1 MLIVEQFING
11 LTVGGIYALI
21 ALGYTMV
28 YGIVKLINFA
38 HGDIFMIGAFVG
50 YFAVT
55 LVVDIFIGS
64 FLVSALGIEPSS
76 VSSLQSFL
84 TEYRL
89 YIAIIAS
96 IIFCGLLGLF
106 VERVAYRPL
115 RESSPK
121 TIIGSAVGLALI
133 IIIAVFGKGSIPF
146 GTALL
151 FLVIL
156 ISLSAATIAYLKYMF
171 NNFRGFKKENINQK
185 HIIYTITYLIAFI
198 VLAYLAWYYDINTMM
213 FLSFITVLLVYWL
226 VVSRMKSSNTGGNS
240 RINAL
245 ISAIG
250 MSMIL
255 TNMVTLLRGNSAV
268 SYNMGFSSGMLSI
281 GSFHISYLRIFIIV
295 FSFILMGILFY
306 IIHKTKFGL
315 AMRAVSHNLNASRL
329 MGINPDKVIATTF
342 MIGSALAGIAGV
354 LVGTNYGQLDP
365 NIGVMYGL
373 KAFVAAVLGGIG
385 SIPGAVVGGIV
396 LGILETFG
404 TATPVL
410 SSYKDA
416 IAFGIL
422 ILILII
428 KPTGLFGKSI
438 KEKV

>member
-1 MLIVEQFING
+1 MEIIQQLLNG

-28 YGIVKLINFA
+28 YGIIKLINFA
-38 HGDIFMIGAFVG
+38 HGDIFMIGAFAG
-50 YFAVT
+50 FFAITLITDLFIGT
-55 LVVDIFIGS
+55 LVASSIGAV
-64 FLVSALGIEPSS
+64 VS
-76 VSSLQSFL
+76 
-84 TEYRL
+84 EYKL
-89 YIAIIAS
+89 IIAIISS

-115 RESSPK
+115 REGSPK
-121 TIIGSAVGLALI
+121 TIIGSAIGLAFI
-133 IIIAVFGKGSIPF
+133 IFVAVFGKGEF
-146 GTALL
+146 QMDTALL

-156 ISLSAATIAYLKYMF
+156 GMLSILSFAYIRYAGNNIKSLS
-171 NNFRGFKKENINQK
+171 KENINQK
-185 HIIYTITYLIAFI
+185 IIVYSVLYIIAFI
-198 VLAYLAWYYDINTMM
+198 ILAYLAWYFDMTTMV
-213 FLSFITVLLVYWL
+213 FVSFAFVLLVYWL
-226 VVSRMKSSNTGGNS
+226 VVSRVKSTNAGGNS

-255 TNMVTLLRGNSAV
+255 SNMVMLLRGTSDQP
-268 SYNMGFSSGMLSI
+268 YRMGFFTGTINI
-281 GSFHISYLRIFIIV
+281 GSFSVSSLQIFIIV

-315 AMRAVSHNLNASRL
+315 SMRAVSHNLNAARL
-329 MGINPDKVIATTF
+329 MGINPDKVIAMTF
-342 MIGSALAGIAGV
+342 VIGSALAGVAGV
-354 LVGTNYGQLDP
+354 LVGTYYQSVSP
-365 NIGVMYGL
+365 NIGMMYGL

-396 LGILETFG
+396 LGIAEVVGIAFLS
-404 TATPVL
+404 

-428 KPTGLFGKSI
+428 KPTGIFGKTM

>member
-1 MLIVEQFING
+1 MDIIQQLLNG

-28 YGIVKLINFA
+28 YGIIKLINFA
-38 HGDIFMIGAFVG
+38 HGDIFMIGAFAG
-50 YFAVT
+50 FFAIT
-55 LVVDIFIGS
+55 LITDLFIGS
-64 FLVSALGIEPSS
+64 LVASS
-76 VSSLQSFL
+76 IGAVVS
-84 TEYRL
+84 EYKL
-89 YIAIIAS
+89 IIAIISS

-115 RESSPK
+115 REGSPK
-121 TIIGSAVGLALI
+121 TIIGSAIGLAFI
-133 IIIAVFGKGSIPF
+133 IFVAVFGKGEF
-146 GTALL
+146 QMDTALL

-156 ISLSAATIAYLKYMF
+156 GMLSILSFAYIRYAGNNIKSLS
-171 NNFRGFKKENINQK
+171 KENINQK
-185 HIIYTITYLIAFI
+185 IIVYSVLYIIAFI
-198 VLAYLAWYYDINTMM
+198 ILAYLAWYFDMTTMV
-213 FLSFITVLLVYWL
+213 FVSFAFVLLIYWL
-226 VVSRMKSSNTGGNS
+226 VVSRVKSTNAGGNS

-255 TNMVTLLRGNSAV
+255 SNMVMLLRGTSDQP
-268 SYNMGFSSGMLSI
+268 YRMGFFTGTINI
-281 GSFHISYLRIFIIV
+281 GSFSVSSLQIFIIV

-315 AMRAVSHNLNASRL
+315 SMRAVSHNLNAARL
-329 MGINPDKVIATTF
+329 MGINPDKVIAMTF
-342 MIGSALAGIAGV
+342 VIGSALAGVAGV
-354 LVGTNYGQLDP
+354 LVGTYYQSVSP
-365 NIGVMYGL
+365 NIGMMYGL

-396 LGILETFG
+396 LGIAEVVGIAFLS
-404 TATPVL
+404 

-428 KPTGLFGKSI
+428 KPTGIFGKTM

>member
-1 MLIVEQFING
+1 MEIIQQLLNG

-28 YGIVKLINFA
+28 YGIIKLINFA
-38 HGDIFMIGAFVG
+38 HGDIFMIGAFAG
-50 YFAVT
+50 FFAITLITELFIGT
-55 LVVDIFIGS
+55 LVASSIGAV
-64 FLVSALGIEPSS
+64 VS
-76 VSSLQSFL
+76 
-84 TEYRL
+84 EYKL
-89 YIAIIAS
+89 IIAIVSS

-115 RESSPK
+115 REGSPK
-121 TIIGSAVGLALI
+121 TIIGSALGLAFI
-133 IIIAVFGKGSIPF
+133 IFVAVFGKGEF
-146 GTALL
+146 QMDTALL

-156 ISLSAATIAYLKYMF
+156 GMLSILSFAYIRYAGNNIKSLS
-171 NNFRGFKKENINQK
+171 KENINQK
-185 HIIYTITYLIAFI
+185 IILYSVLYIIAFI
-198 VLAYLAWYYDINTMM
+198 ILAYLAWYFDMTTMV
-213 FLSFITVLLVYWL
+213 FVSFAFVLLVYWL
-226 VVSRMKSSNTGGNS
+226 VVSRVKSTNAGGNS

-255 TNMVTLLRGNSAV
+255 SNMVMLLRGTSDQP
-268 SYNMGFSSGMLSI
+268 YRMGFFTGTINI
-281 GSFHISYLRIFIIV
+281 GSFSVSSLQIFIIV

-315 AMRAVSHNLNASRL
+315 SMRAVSHNLNAARL
-329 MGINPDKVIATTF
+329 MGINPDKVIAMTF
-342 MIGSALAGIAGV
+342 VIGSALAGVAGV
-354 LVGTNYGQLDP
+354 LVGTYYQSVSP
-365 NIGVMYGL
+365 NIGMMYGL

-396 LGILETFG
+396 LGIAEVVGIAFLS
-404 TATPVL
+404 

-428 KPTGLFGKSI
+428 KPTGIFGKTM

>member
-1 MLIVEQFING
+1 MEIIQQLLNG

-28 YGIVKLINFA
+28 YGIIKLINFA
-38 HGDIFMIGAFVG
+38 HGDIFMIGAFAG
-50 YFAVT
+50 FFSFTLITDLFIGT
-55 LVVDIFIGS
+55 LVASSIGAV
-64 FLVSALGIEPSS
+64 VS
-76 VSSLQSFL
+76 
-84 TEYRL
+84 EYKL
-89 YIAIIAS
+89 IIAIVSS

-115 RESSPK
+115 REGSPK
-121 TIIGSAVGLALI
+121 TIIGSALGLAFI
-133 IIIAVFGKGSIPF
+133 ILVAVFGKGEF
-146 GTALL
+146 QMDTALL

-156 ISLSAATIAYLKYMF
+156 GMLSILSFAYIRYAGNNIKSLS
-171 NNFRGFKKENINQK
+171 KENINQK
-185 HIIYTITYLIAFI
+185 IILYSVLYIIAFI
-198 VLAYLAWYYDINTMM
+198 ILAYLAWYFDMTTMV
-213 FLSFITVLLVYWL
+213 FVSFAFVLLVYWL
-226 VVSRMKSSNTGGNS
+226 VVSRVKSTNAGGNS

-255 TNMVTLLRGNSAV
+255 SNMVMLLRGTSDQP
-268 SYNMGFSSGMLSI
+268 YRMGFFTGTINI
-281 GSFHISYLRIFIIV
+281 GSFSVSSLQIFIIV

-315 AMRAVSHNLNASRL
+315 SMRAVSHNLNAARL
-329 MGINPDKVIATTF
+329 MGINPDKVIAMTF
-342 MIGSALAGIAGV
+342 VIGSALAGVAGV
-354 LVGTNYGQLDP
+354 LVGTYYQSVSP
-365 NIGVMYGL
+365 NIGMMYGL

-396 LGILETFG
+396 LGIAEVVGIAFLS
-404 TATPVL
+404 

-428 KPTGLFGKSI
+428 KPTGIFGKTM

>member
-1 MLIVEQFING
+1 MEIIQQLLNG

-28 YGIVKLINFA
+28 YGIIKLINFA
-38 HGDIFMIGAFVG
+38 HGDIFMIGAFAG
-50 YFAVT
+50 FFAITLITDLFIGT
-55 LVVDIFIGS
+55 LVASSIGAV
-64 FLVSALGIEPSS
+64 VSEYKLIIAI
-76 VSSLQSFL
+76 VSS
-84 TEYRL
+84 
-89 YIAIIAS
+89 IV
-96 IIFCGLLGLF
+96 FCGLLGLF

-115 RESSPK
+115 REGSPK
-121 TIIGSAVGLALI
+121 TIIGSAIGLAFI
-133 IIIAVFGKGSIPF
+133 IFVAVFGKGEF
-146 GTALL
+146 QMDTALL

-156 ISLSAATIAYLKYMF
+156 GMLSILSFAYIRYAGNNIKSLS
-171 NNFRGFKKENINQK
+171 KENINQK
-185 HIIYTITYLIAFI
+185 IIVYTVLYIIAFI
-198 VLAYLAWYYDINTMM
+198 ILAYLAWYFDMTTMV
-213 FLSFITVLLVYWL
+213 FVSFAFVLLVYWL
-226 VVSRMKSSNTGGNS
+226 VVSRVKSTNAGGNS

-255 TNMVTLLRGNSAV
+255 SNMVMLLRGTSDQP
-268 SYNMGFSSGMLSI
+268 YRMGFFTGTINI
-281 GSFHISYLRIFIIV
+281 GSFSVSSLQIFIIV

-315 AMRAVSHNLNASRL
+315 SMRAVSHNLNAARL
-329 MGINPDKVIATTF
+329 MGINPDKVIAMTF
-342 MIGSALAGIAGV
+342 VIGSALAGVAGV
-354 LVGTNYGQLDP
+354 LVGTYYQSVSP
-365 NIGVMYGL
+365 NIGMMYGL

-396 LGILETFG
+396 LGIAEVVGIAFLS
-404 TATPVL
+404 

-428 KPTGLFGKSI
+428 KPTGIFGKTM

>member
-1 MLIVEQFING
+1 MEIIQQLLNG

-28 YGIVKLINFA
+28 YGIIKLINFA
-38 HGDIFMIGAFVG
+38 HGDIFMIGAFAG
-50 YFAVT
+50 FFAITVIT
-55 LVVDIFIGS
+55 DLFIGT
-64 FLVSALGIEPSS
+64 FVASS
-76 VSSLQSFL
+76 IGAVVA
-84 TEYRL
+84 EYKL
-89 YIAIIAS
+89 IIAIISS

-115 RESSPK
+115 REGSPK
-121 TIIGSAVGLALI
+121 TIIGSAVGLAVI
-133 IIIAVFGKGSIPF
+133 ILVAVFGKGEFQID
-146 GTALL
+146 TALL
-151 FLVIL
+151 FLVLLGMLSIL
-156 ISLSAATIAYLKYMF
+156 SIAYIKYAG
-171 NNFRGFKKENINQK
+171 NNIKSLKKENINQK
-185 HIIYTITYLIAFI
+185 IIVYTLLYIIAFVI
-198 VLAYLAWYYDINTMM
+198 LAYLSWYFDMTTMV
-213 FLSFITVLLVYWL
+213 FVSFAFILLVYWL
-226 VVSRMKSSNTGGNS
+226 VVSRVKSTNAGGNS

-255 TNMVTLLRGNSAV
+255 SNMVMLLRGTSDQP
-268 SYNMGFSSGMLSI
+268 YRMGFFTGTIKI
-281 GSFHISYLRIFIIV
+281 GSFSVSSLQIFIIV

-306 IIHKTKFGL
+306 IIHRTKFGL
-315 AMRAVSHNLNASRL
+315 SMRAVSHNLNAARL
-329 MGINPDKVIATTF
+329 MGINPDKVIAMTF
-342 MIGSALAGIAGV
+342 VIGSALAGVAGV
-354 LVGTNYGQLDP
+354 LVGTYYQSVSP
-365 NIGVMYGL
+365 TIGMMYGL

-396 LGILETFG
+396 LGIAEVIGIAFLS
-404 TATPVL
+404 

-428 KPTGLFGKSI
+428 KPTGIFGKTM

>member
-1 MLIVEQFING
+1 MEIIQQLLNG

-28 YGIVKLINFA
+28 YGIIKLINFA
-38 HGDIFMIGAFVG
+38 HGDIFMIGAFAG
-50 YFAVT
+50 FFAVT
-55 LVVDIFIGS
+55 LITDLFIGT
-64 FLVSALGIEPSS
+64 VVASS
-76 VSSLQSFL
+76 IGAVVA
-84 TEYRL
+84 EYKL
-89 YIAIIAS
+89 IIAIISS

-115 RESSPK
+115 REGSPK
-121 TIIGSAVGLALI
+121 TIIGSAAGLALI
-133 IIIAVFGKGSIPF
+133 ILAAVFGKGEFQID
-146 GTALL
+146 TALL

-156 ISLSAATIAYLKYMF
+156 GMLSILSIAYIRYAG
-171 NNFRGFKKENINQK
+171 NNVKSLKKENINQK
-185 HIIYTITYLIAFI
+185 IIIYSLLYLISFI
-198 VLAYLAWYYDINTMM
+198 ILAYLAWYFDMTTMV
-213 FLSFITVLLVYWL
+213 FVSFAFVLLVYWL
-226 VVSRMKSSNTGGNS
+226 VVSRVKTTNAGGNS

-255 TNMVTLLRGNSAV
+255 SNMVMLLRGTSDQP
-268 SYNMGFSSGMLSI
+268 YRMGFFTGTINI
-281 GSFHISYLRIFIIV
+281 GSFSVSSLQIFIIV

-306 IIHKTKFGL
+306 IIHRTKFGL
-315 AMRAVSHNLNASRL
+315 SMRAVSHNLNAARL
-329 MGINPDKVIATTF
+329 MGINPDKVIAMTF
-342 MIGSALAGIAGV
+342 VIGSALAGVAGV
-354 LVGTNYGQLDP
+354 LVGTYYQSVSP
-365 NIGVMYGL
+365 TIGMMYGL

-396 LGILETFG
+396 LGIAEVIGIAFLS
-404 TATPVL
+404 

-428 KPTGLFGKSI
+428 KPTGIFGKTM

>member
-1 MLIVEQFING
+1 MEIIQQLLNG

-28 YGIVKLINFA
+28 YGIIKLINFA
-38 HGDIFMIGAFVG
+38 HGDIFMIGAFAG
-50 YFAVT
+50 FFAITLITDLFIGT
-55 LVVDIFIGS
+55 LVASSIGAV
-64 FLVSALGIEPSS
+64 VS
-76 VSSLQSFL
+76 
-84 TEYRL
+84 EYKL
-89 YIAIIAS
+89 IIAIVSS

-115 RESSPK
+115 REGSPK
-121 TIIGSAVGLALI
+121 TIIGSAIGLAFI
-133 IIIAVFGKGSIPF
+133 IFVAVFGKGEF
-146 GTALL
+146 QMDTALL

-156 ISLSAATIAYLKYMF
+156 GMLSILSFAYIRYAGNNIKSLS
-171 NNFRGFKKENINQK
+171 KENINQK
-185 HIIYTITYLIAFI
+185 IILYSVLYIIAFI
-198 VLAYLAWYYDINTMM
+198 ILAYLAWYFDMTTMV
-213 FLSFITVLLVYWL
+213 FVSFAFVLLVYWL
-226 VVSRMKSSNTGGNS
+226 VVSRVKSTNAGGNS

-255 TNMVTLLRGNSAV
+255 SNMVMLLRGTSDQP
-268 SYNMGFSSGMLSI
+268 YRMGFFTGTINI
-281 GSFHISYLRIFIIV
+281 GSFSVSSLQIFIIV

-315 AMRAVSHNLNASRL
+315 SMRAVSHNLNAARL
-329 MGINPDKVIATTF
+329 MGINPDKVIAMTF
-342 MIGSALAGIAGV
+342 VIGSALAGVAGV
-354 LVGTNYGQLDP
+354 LVGTYYQSVSP
-365 NIGVMYGL
+365 NIGMMYGL

-396 LGILETFG
+396 LGIAEVVGIAFLS
-404 TATPVL
+404 

-428 KPTGLFGKSI
+428 KPTGIFGKTM

>member
-1 MLIVEQFING
+1 
-11 LTVGGIYALI
+11 
-21 ALGYTMV
+21 
-28 YGIVKLINFA
+28 
-38 HGDIFMIGAFVG
+38 MI
-50 YFAVT
+50 
-55 LVVDIFIGS
+55 
-64 FLVSALGIEPSS
+64 
-76 VSSLQSFL
+76 
-84 TEYRL
+84 
-89 YIAIIAS
+89 IAIVSS

-115 RESSPK
+115 REGSPK
-121 TIIGSAVGLALI
+121 TIIGSAIGLAFI
-133 IIIAVFGKGSIPF
+133 IFAAVFGKGKF
-146 GTALL
+146 QMDTALL

-156 ISLSAATIAYLKYMF
+156 GMLSILSFAYIRYAGNNIKSLS
-171 NNFRGFKKENINQK
+171 KENINQK
-185 HIIYTITYLIAFI
+185 IIVYSVLYIIAFI
-198 VLAYLAWYYDINTMM
+198 ILAYLAWYFDMTTMV
-213 FLSFITVLLVYWL
+213 FVSFAFVLLVYWL
-226 VVSRMKSSNTGGNS
+226 VVSRVKSTNAGGNS

-255 TNMVTLLRGNSAV
+255 SNMVMLLRGTSDQP
-268 SYNMGFSSGMLSI
+268 YRMGFFTGTINI
-281 GSFHISYLRIFIIV
+281 GSFSVSSLQIFIII

-315 AMRAVSHNLNASRL
+315 SMRAVSHNLNAARL
-329 MGINPDKVIATTF
+329 MGINPDKVIAMTF
-342 MIGSALAGIAGV
+342 VIGSALAGVAGV
-354 LVGTNYGQLDP
+354 LVGTYYQSVSP
-365 NIGVMYGL
+365 NIGMMYGL

-396 LGILETFG
+396 LGIAEVVGIAFLS
-404 TATPVL
+404 

-428 KPTGLFGKSI
+428 KPTGIFGKTM

>member
-1 MLIVEQFING
+1 MEIIQQLLNG

-28 YGIVKLINFA
+28 YGIIKLINFA
-38 HGDIFMIGAFVG
+38 HGDIFMIGAFAG
-50 YFAVT
+50 FFAIT
-55 LVVDIFIGS
+55 LITDLFIGS
-64 FLVSALGIEPSS
+64 LVASS
-76 VSSLQSFL
+76 VGAVFA
-84 TEYRL
+84 EYKL
-89 YIAIIAS
+89 IIAIVSS

-115 RESSPK
+115 REGSPK
-121 TIIGSAVGLALI
+121 TIIGSAIGLAFI
-133 IIIAVFGKGSIPF
+133 IFAAVFGKGKF
-146 GTALL
+146 QMDTALL

-156 ISLSAATIAYLKYMF
+156 GMLSILSFAYIRYAGNNIKSLS
-171 NNFRGFKKENINQK
+171 KENINQK
-185 HIIYTITYLIAFI
+185 IIVYSVLYIIAFI
-198 VLAYLAWYYDINTMM
+198 ILAYLAWYFDMTTMV
-213 FLSFITVLLVYWL
+213 FVSFAFVLLVYWL
-226 VVSRMKSSNTGGNS
+226 VVSRVKSTNAGCNS

-255 TNMVTLLRGNSAV
+255 SNMVMLLRGTSDQP
-268 SYNMGFSSGMLSI
+268 YRMGFFTGTINI
-281 GSFHISYLRIFIIV
+281 GSFSVSSLQIFIIV

-315 AMRAVSHNLNASRL
+315 SMRAVSHNLNAARL
-329 MGINPDKVIATTF
+329 MGINPDKVIAMTF
-342 MIGSALAGIAGV
+342 VIGSALAGVAGV
-354 LVGTNYGQLDP
+354 LVGTYYQSVSP
-365 NIGVMYGL
+365 NIGMMYGL

-396 LGILETFG
+396 LGIAEVVGIAFLS
-404 TATPVL
+404 

-428 KPTGLFGKSI
+428 KPTGIFGKTM

>member
-1 MLIVEQFING
+1 MEIVQQLLNG

-28 YGIVKLINFA
+28 YGIIKLINFA
-38 HGDIFMIGAFVG
+38 HGDIFMIGAFAG
-50 YFAVT
+50 FFAITLITDLFIGT
-55 LVVDIFIGS
+55 LVASSIGAV
-64 FLVSALGIEPSS
+64 VS
-76 VSSLQSFL
+76 
-84 TEYRL
+84 EYKL
-89 YIAIIAS
+89 IIAIVSS

-115 RESSPK
+115 REGSPK

-133 IIIAVFGKGSIPF
+133 IFVAVFGKGGF
-146 GTALL
+146 QMDTALL

-156 ISLSAATIAYLKYMF
+156 GMLSILSFAYIRYAGNNIKSLS
-171 NNFRGFKKENINQK
+171 RENINQK
-185 HIIYTITYLIAFI
+185 IILYSVLYIIAFI
-198 VLAYLAWYYDINTMM
+198 ILAYLAWYFD
-213 FLSFITVLLVYWL
+213 ITVIVFVSFAFVVLVYWL
-226 VVSRMKSSNTGGNS
+226 VVSRVKSTNAGGNS

-255 TNMVTLLRGNSAV
+255 SNMVMLLRGTSDQP
-268 SYNMGFSSGMLSI
+268 YRMGFFTGTIHI
-281 GSFHISYLRIFIIV
+281 GSFSVSSLQIFIII
-295 FSFILMGILFY
+295 FSFILMGILFF

-315 AMRAVSHNLNASRL
+315 SMRAVSHNLNAARL
-329 MGINPDKVIATTF
+329 MGINPDKVIAMTF
-342 MIGSALAGIAGV
+342 VIGSALAGVAGV
-354 LVGTNYGQLDP
+354 LVGTYYQSVSP
-365 NIGVMYGL
+365 NIGMMYGL

-385 SIPGAVVGGIV
+385 SIPGAVVGGII
-396 LGILETFG
+396 LGIAEVVGIAFLS
-404 TATPVL
+404 

-428 KPTGLFGKSI
+428 KPTGIFGKTM

>member
-1 MLIVEQFING
+1 MEIIQQLLNG

-28 YGIVKLINFA
+28 YGIIKLINFA
-38 HGDIFMIGAFVG
+38 HGDIFMIGAFAG
-50 YFAVT
+50 FFAIT
-55 LVVDIFIGS
+55 LITDLFIGT
-64 FLVSALGIEPSS
+64 FVASS
-76 VSSLQSFL
+76 IGAVVL
-84 TEYRL
+84 EYKL
-89 YIAIIAS
+89 IIAIVSS

-115 RESSPK
+115 REGSPK
-121 TIIGSAVGLALI
+121 TIIGSALGLAFI
-133 IIIAVFGKGSIPF
+133 ILVAVFGKGEF
-146 GTALL
+146 QMDTALL

-156 ISLSAATIAYLKYMF
+156 GMLSILSFAYIRYAGNNIKSLS
-171 NNFRGFKKENINQK
+171 KENINQK
-185 HIIYTITYLIAFI
+185 IILYSVLYIIAFI
-198 VLAYLAWYYDINTMM
+198 ILAYLAWYFDMTTMV
-213 FLSFITVLLVYWL
+213 FVSFAFVLLVYWL
-226 VVSRMKSSNTGGNS
+226 VVSRVKSTNAGGNS

-255 TNMVTLLRGNSAV
+255 SNMVMLLRGTSDQP
-268 SYNMGFSSGMLSI
+268 YRMGFFTGTINI
-281 GSFHISYLRIFIIV
+281 GSFSVSSLQIFIIV

-315 AMRAVSHNLNASRL
+315 SMRAVSHNLNAARL
-329 MGINPDKVIATTF
+329 MGINPDKVIAMTF
-342 MIGSALAGIAGV
+342 VIGSALAGVAGV
-354 LVGTNYGQLDP
+354 LVGTYYQSVSP
-365 NIGVMYGL
+365 NIGMMYGL

-396 LGILETFG
+396 LGIAEVVGIAFLS
-404 TATPVL
+404 

-428 KPTGLFGKSI
+428 KPTGIFGKTM

>member
-1 MLIVEQFING
+1 MQTLMQQIING
-11 LTVGGIYALI
+11 LSLGSIYALL

-28 YGIVKLINFA
+28 YGIIKLINFA
-38 HGDIFMIGAFVG
+38 HGDIFMIGAFAG
-50 YFAVT
+50 FFAIT
-55 LVVDIFIGS
+55 LITDLFIGS
-64 FLVSALGIEPSS
+64 LVASS
-76 VSSLQSFL
+76 VGAVFA
-84 TEYRL
+84 EYKL
-89 YIAIIAS
+89 IIAIVSS

-115 RESSPK
+115 REGSPK
-121 TIIGSAVGLALI
+121 TIIGSAIGLAFI
-133 IIIAVFGKGSIPF
+133 IFAAVFGKGKF
-146 GTALL
+146 QMDTALL

-156 ISLSAATIAYLKYMF
+156 GMLSILSFAYIRYAGNNIKSLS
-171 NNFRGFKKENINQK
+171 KENINQK
-185 HIIYTITYLIAFI
+185 IIVYSVLYIIAFI
-198 VLAYLAWYYDINTMM
+198 ILAYLAWYFDMTTMV
-213 FLSFITVLLVYWL
+213 FVSFAFVLLVYWL
-226 VVSRMKSSNTGGNS
+226 VVSRVKSTNAGGNS

-255 TNMVTLLRGNSAV
+255 SNMVMLLRGTSDQP
-268 SYNMGFSSGMLSI
+268 YRMGFFTGTINI
-281 GSFHISYLRIFIIV
+281 GSFSVSSLQIFIIV

-315 AMRAVSHNLNASRL
+315 SMRAVSHNLNAARL
-329 MGINPDKVIATTF
+329 MGINPDKVIAMTF
-342 MIGSALAGIAGV
+342 VIGSALAGVAGV
-354 LVGTNYGQLDP
+354 LVGTYYQSVSP
-365 NIGVMYGL
+365 NIGMMYGL

-396 LGILETFG
+396 LGIAEVVGIAFLS
-404 TATPVL
+404 

-428 KPTGLFGKSI
+428 KPTGIFGKTM

>member
-1 MLIVEQFING
+1 MEIIQQLLNG

-28 YGIVKLINFA
+28 YGIIKLINFA
-38 HGDIFMIGAFVG
+38 HGDIFMIGAFAG
-50 YFAVT
+50 FFAITLITDLFIGT
-55 LVVDIFIGS
+55 LV
-64 FLVSALGIEPSS
+64 ASS
-76 VSSLQSFL
+76 VGAVF
-84 TEYRL
+84 TEYKL
-89 YIAIIAS
+89 ITAIVSS

-115 RESSPK
+115 REGSPK
-121 TIIGSAVGLALI
+121 TIIGSAIGLAFI
-133 IIIAVFGKGSIPF
+133 IFTAVFGKGKF
-146 GTALL
+146 QMDTALL

-156 ISLSAATIAYLKYMF
+156 GMLSILSFAYIRYAGNNIKSLS
-171 NNFRGFKKENINQK
+171 KENINQK
-185 HIIYTITYLIAFI
+185 IIVYSVLYIIAFI
-198 VLAYLAWYYDINTMM
+198 ILAYLAWYFDMTTMV
-213 FLSFITVLLVYWL
+213 FVSFAFVLLVYWL
-226 VVSRMKSSNTGGNS
+226 VVSRVKSTNAGSNS

-255 TNMVTLLRGNSAV
+255 SNMVMLLRGTSDQP
-268 SYNMGFSSGMLSI
+268 YRMGFFTGTINI
-281 GSFHISYLRIFIIV
+281 GSFSVSSLQIFIIV

-315 AMRAVSHNLNASRL
+315 SMRAVSHNLNAARL
-329 MGINPDKVIATTF
+329 MGINPDKVIAMTF
-342 MIGSALAGIAGV
+342 VIGSALASVAGV
-354 LVGTNYGQLDP
+354 LVGTYYQSVSP
-365 NIGVMYGL
+365 NIGMMYGL

-396 LGILETFG
+396 LGIAEVVGIAFLS
-404 TATPVL
+404 

-428 KPTGLFGKSI
+428 KPTGIFGKTM

>member
-1 MLIVEQFING
+1 MEIIQQLLNG

-28 YGIVKLINFA
+28 YGIIKLINFA
-38 HGDIFMIGAFVG
+38 HGDIFMIGAFAG
-50 YFAVT
+50 FFAIT
-55 LVVDIFIGS
+55 LITDLFIGS
-64 FLVSALGIEPSS
+64 LVASS
-76 VSSLQSFL
+76 VGAVFA
-84 TEYRL
+84 EYKL
-89 YIAIIAS
+89 IIAIVSS

-115 RESSPK
+115 REGSPK
-121 TIIGSAVGLALI
+121 TIIGSAIGLAFI
-133 IIIAVFGKGSIPF
+133 IFAAVFGKGKF
-146 GTALL
+146 QMDTALL

-156 ISLSAATIAYLKYMF
+156 GMLSILSFAYIRYAGNNIKSLS
-171 NNFRGFKKENINQK
+171 KENINQK
-185 HIIYTITYLIAFI
+185 IIVYSVLYIIAFI
-198 VLAYLAWYYDINTMM
+198 ILAYLAWYFDMTTMV
-213 FLSFITVLLVYWL
+213 FVSFAFVLLVYWL
-226 VVSRMKSSNTGGNS
+226 VVSRVKSTNAGGNS

-255 TNMVTLLRGNSAV
+255 SNMVMLLRGTSDQL
-268 SYNMGFSSGMLSI
+268 YRMGFFTGTINI
-281 GSFHISYLRIFIIV
+281 GSFSVSSLQIFIIV

-315 AMRAVSHNLNASRL
+315 SMRAVSHNLNAARL
-329 MGINPDKVIATTF
+329 MGINPDKVIAMTF
-342 MIGSALAGIAGV
+342 VIGSALAGVAGV
-354 LVGTNYGQLDP
+354 LVGTYYQSVSP
-365 NIGVMYGL
+365 NIGMMYGL

-396 LGILETFG
+396 LGIAEVVGIAFLS
-404 TATPVL
+404 

-428 KPTGLFGKSI
+428 KPTGIFGKTM

>member
-1 MLIVEQFING
+1 MEIIQQLLNG

-28 YGIVKLINFA
+28 YGIIKLINFA
-38 HGDIFMIGAFVG
+38 HGDIFMIGAFAG
-50 YFAVT
+50 FFAITLITDLFIGT
-55 LVVDIFIGS
+55 LVASSIGAV
-64 FLVSALGIEPSS
+64 VS
-76 VSSLQSFL
+76 
-84 TEYRL
+84 EYKL
-89 YIAIIAS
+89 IIAIISS

-115 RESSPK
+115 REGSPK
-121 TIIGSAVGLALI
+121 TIIGSAIGLAFI
-133 IIIAVFGKGSIPF
+133 IFVAVFGKGEF
-146 GTALL
+146 QMDTALL

-156 ISLSAATIAYLKYMF
+156 GMLSILSFAYIRYAGNNIKSLS
-171 NNFRGFKKENINQK
+171 KENINQK
-185 HIIYTITYLIAFI
+185 IIVYSVLYIIAFI
-198 VLAYLAWYYDINTMM
+198 ILAYLAWYFDMTTMV
-213 FLSFITVLLVYWL
+213 FVSFAFVLLIYWL
-226 VVSRMKSSNTGGNS
+226 VVSRVKSTNAGGNS

-255 TNMVTLLRGNSAV
+255 SNMVMLLRGTSDQP
-268 SYNMGFSSGMLSI
+268 YRMGFFTGTINI
-281 GSFHISYLRIFIIV
+281 GSFSVSSLQIFIIV

-315 AMRAVSHNLNASRL
+315 SMRAVSHNLNAARL
-329 MGINPDKVIATTF
+329 MGINPDKVIAMTF
-342 MIGSALAGIAGV
+342 VIGSALAGVAGV
-354 LVGTNYGQLDP
+354 LVGTYYQSVSP
-365 NIGVMYGL
+365 NIGMMYGL

-396 LGILETFG
+396 LGIAEVVGIAFLS
-404 TATPVL
+404 

-428 KPTGLFGKSI
+428 KPTGIFGKTM

>member
-1 MLIVEQFING
+1 MEIIQQLLNG

-28 YGIVKLINFA
+28 YGIIKLINFA
-38 HGDIFMIGAFVG
+38 HGDIFMIGAFAG
-50 YFAVT
+50 FFAITLITDLFIGT
-55 LVVDIFIGS
+55 LVASSIGAV
-64 FLVSALGIEPSS
+64 VS
-76 VSSLQSFL
+76 
-84 TEYRL
+84 EYKL
-89 YIAIIAS
+89 IIAIVSS

-115 RESSPK
+115 REGSPK
-121 TIIGSAVGLALI
+121 TIIGSALGLAFI
-133 IIIAVFGKGSIPF
+133 ILVAVFGKGEF
-146 GTALL
+146 QMDTALL

-156 ISLSAATIAYLKYMF
+156 GMLSILSFAYIRYAGNNIKSLS
-171 NNFRGFKKENINQK
+171 KENINQK
-185 HIIYTITYLIAFI
+185 IILYSVLYIIAFI
-198 VLAYLAWYYDINTMM
+198 ILAYLAWYFDMTTMV
-213 FLSFITVLLVYWL
+213 FVSFAFVILVYWL
-226 VVSRMKSSNTGGNS
+226 VVSRVKSTNAGGNS

-255 TNMVTLLRGNSAV
+255 SNMVMLLRGTSDQP
-268 SYNMGFSSGMLSI
+268 YRMGFFTGTINI
-281 GSFHISYLRIFIIV
+281 GSFSVSSLQIFIIV

-315 AMRAVSHNLNASRL
+315 SMRAVSHNLNAARL
-329 MGINPDKVIATTF
+329 MGINPDKVIAMTF
-342 MIGSALAGIAGV
+342 VIGSALAGVAGV
-354 LVGTNYGQLDP
+354 LVGTYYQSVSP
-365 NIGVMYGL
+365 NIGMMYGL

-396 LGILETFG
+396 LGIAEVVGIAFLS
-404 TATPVL
+404 

-428 KPTGLFGKSI
+428 KPTGIFGKTM

>member
-1 MLIVEQFING
+1 VEIIQQLLNG

-28 YGIVKLINFA
+28 YGIIKLINFA
-38 HGDIFMIGAFVG
+38 HGDIFMIGAFAG
-50 YFAVT
+50 FFAITLITDLFIGT
-55 LVVDIFIGS
+55 LVASSIGAV
-64 FLVSALGIEPSS
+64 VS
-76 VSSLQSFL
+76 
-84 TEYRL
+84 EYKL
-89 YIAIIAS
+89 IIAIVSS

-115 RESSPK
+115 REGSPK
-121 TIIGSAVGLALI
+121 TIIGSALGLAFI
-133 IIIAVFGKGSIPF
+133 ILVAVFGKGEF
-146 GTALL
+146 QMDTALL

-156 ISLSAATIAYLKYMF
+156 GMLSILSFAYIRYAGNNIKSLS
-171 NNFRGFKKENINQK
+171 KENINQK
-185 HIIYTITYLIAFI
+185 IILYSVLYIIAFI
-198 VLAYLAWYYDINTMM
+198 ILAYLAWYFDMTTMV
-213 FLSFITVLLVYWL
+213 FVSFAFVLLVYWL
-226 VVSRMKSSNTGGNS
+226 VVSRVKSTNAGGNS

-255 TNMVTLLRGNSAV
+255 SNMVMLLRGTSDQP
-268 SYNMGFSSGMLSI
+268 YRMGFFTGTINI
-281 GSFHISYLRIFIIV
+281 GSFSVSSLQIFIIV

-315 AMRAVSHNLNASRL
+315 SMRAVSHNLNAARL
-329 MGINPDKVIATTF
+329 MGINPDKVIAMTF
-342 MIGSALAGIAGV
+342 VIGSALAGVAGV
-354 LVGTNYGQLDP
+354 LVGTYYQSVSP
-365 NIGVMYGL
+365 NIGMMYGL

-396 LGILETFG
+396 LGIAEVVGIAFLS
-404 TATPVL
+404 

-428 KPTGLFGKSI
+428 KPTGIFGKTM

>member
-1 MLIVEQFING
+1 MEIIQQLLNG

-28 YGIVKLINFA
+28 YGIIKLINFA
-38 HGDIFMIGAFVG
+38 HGDIFMIGAFAG
-50 YFAVT
+50 FFAITLITDLFIGT
-55 LVVDIFIGS
+55 LVASSIGAVV
-64 FLVSALGIEPSS
+64 L
-76 VSSLQSFL
+76 
-84 TEYRL
+84 EYKL
-89 YIAIIAS
+89 IIAIVSS

-115 RESSPK
+115 REGSPK
-121 TIIGSAVGLALI
+121 TIIGSALGLAFI
-133 IIIAVFGKGSIPF
+133 ILVAVFGKGEF
-146 GTALL
+146 QMDTALL

-156 ISLSAATIAYLKYMF
+156 GMLSILSFAYIRYAGNNIKSLS
-171 NNFRGFKKENINQK
+171 KENINQK
-185 HIIYTITYLIAFI
+185 IILYSVLYIIAFI
-198 VLAYLAWYYDINTMM
+198 ILAYLSWYFDMTTMV
-213 FLSFITVLLVYWL
+213 FVSFAFVLLVYWL
-226 VVSRMKSSNTGGNS
+226 VVSRVKSTNAGGNS

-255 TNMVTLLRGNSAV
+255 SNMVMLLRGTSDQP
-268 SYNMGFSSGMLSI
+268 YRMGFFTGTINI
-281 GSFHISYLRIFIIV
+281 GSFSVSSLQIFIIV

-315 AMRAVSHNLNASRL
+315 SMRAVSHNLNAARL
-329 MGINPDKVIATTF
+329 MGINPDKVIAMTF
-342 MIGSALAGIAGV
+342 VIGSALAGVAGV
-354 LVGTNYGQLDP
+354 LVGTYYQSVSP
-365 NIGVMYGL
+365 NIGMMYGL

-396 LGILETFG
+396 LGIAEVVGIAFLS
-404 TATPVL
+404 

-428 KPTGLFGKSI
+428 KPTGIFGKTM

>member
-1 MLIVEQFING
+1 MEIIQQLLNG

-28 YGIVKLINFA
+28 YGIIKLINFA
-38 HGDIFMIGAFVG
+38 HGDIFMIGAFAG
-50 YFAVT
+50 FFAIT
-55 LVVDIFIGS
+55 LITDLFIGS
-64 FLVSALGIEPSS
+64 LVASS
-76 VSSLQSFL
+76 IGVVVS
-84 TEYRL
+84 EYKL
-89 YIAIIAS
+89 IIAIISS

-115 RESSPK
+115 REGSPK
-121 TIIGSAVGLALI
+121 TIIGSAIGLAFI
-133 IIIAVFGKGSIPF
+133 IFVAVFGKGEF
-146 GTALL
+146 QMDTALL

-156 ISLSAATIAYLKYMF
+156 GMLSILSFAYIRYAGNNIKSLS
-171 NNFRGFKKENINQK
+171 KENINQK
-185 HIIYTITYLIAFI
+185 IIVYSVLYIIAFI
-198 VLAYLAWYYDINTMM
+198 ILAYLAWYFDMTTMV
-213 FLSFITVLLVYWL
+213 FVSFAFVLLIYWL
-226 VVSRMKSSNTGGNS
+226 VVSRVKSTNAGGNS

-255 TNMVTLLRGNSAV
+255 SNMVMLLRGTSDQP
-268 SYNMGFSSGMLSI
+268 YRMGFFTGTINI
-281 GSFHISYLRIFIIV
+281 GSFSVSSLQIFIIV

-315 AMRAVSHNLNASRL
+315 SMRAVSHNLNAARL
-329 MGINPDKVIATTF
+329 MGINPDKVIAMTF
-342 MIGSALAGIAGV
+342 VIGSALAGVAGV
-354 LVGTNYGQLDP
+354 LVGTYYQSVSP
-365 NIGVMYGL
+365 NIGMMYGL

-396 LGILETFG
+396 LGIAEVVGIAFLS
-404 TATPVL
+404 

-428 KPTGLFGKSI
+428 KPTGIFGKTM

>member
-1 MLIVEQFING
+1 MEIIQQLLNG

-28 YGIVKLINFA
+28 YGIIKLINFA
-38 HGDIFMIGAFVG
+38 HGDIFMIGAFAG
-50 YFAVT
+50 FFAITLITDLFIGT
-55 LVVDIFIGS
+55 LVASSIGAV
-64 FLVSALGIEPSS
+64 VS
-76 VSSLQSFL
+76 
-84 TEYRL
+84 EYKL
-89 YIAIIAS
+89 IIAIVSS

-115 RESSPK
+115 REGSPK
-121 TIIGSAVGLALI
+121 TIIGSAIGLAFI
-133 IIIAVFGKGSIPF
+133 IFVAVFGKGEF
-146 GTALL
+146 QMDTALL

-156 ISLSAATIAYLKYMF
+156 GMLSILSFAYIRYAGNNIKSLS
-171 NNFRGFKKENINQK
+171 KENINQK
-185 HIIYTITYLIAFI
+185 IIVYSVLYIIAFI
-198 VLAYLAWYYDINTMM
+198 ILAYLAWYFDMTTMV
-213 FLSFITVLLVYWL
+213 FVSFAFVLLVYWL
-226 VVSRMKSSNTGGNS
+226 VVSRVKSTNAGGNS

-255 TNMVTLLRGNSAV
+255 SNMVMLLRGTSDQP
-268 SYNMGFSSGMLSI
+268 YRMGFFTGTINI
-281 GSFHISYLRIFIIV
+281 GSFSVSSLQIFIIV

-315 AMRAVSHNLNASRL
+315 SMRAVSHNLNAARL
-329 MGINPDKVIATTF
+329 MGINPDKVIAMTF
-342 MIGSALAGIAGV
+342 VIGSALAGVAGV
-354 LVGTNYGQLDP
+354 LVGTYYQSVSP
-365 NIGVMYGL
+365 NIGMMYGL

-396 LGILETFG
+396 LGIAEVVGIAFLS
-404 TATPVL
+404 

-428 KPTGLFGKSI
+428 KPTGIFGKTM

>member
-1 MLIVEQFING
+1 MEIIQQLLNG

-28 YGIVKLINFA
+28 YGIIKLINFA
-38 HGDIFMIGAFVG
+38 HGDIFMIGAFAG
-50 YFAVT
+50 FFAITLITDLFIGT
-55 LVVDIFIGS
+55 LVASSIGAVV
-64 FLVSALGIEPSS
+64 L
-76 VSSLQSFL
+76 
-84 TEYRL
+84 EYKL
-89 YIAIIAS
+89 IIAIVSS

-115 RESSPK
+115 REGSPK
-121 TIIGSAVGLALI
+121 TIIGSALGLAFI
-133 IIIAVFGKGSIPF
+133 ILVAVFGKGEF
-146 GTALL
+146 QMDTALL

-156 ISLSAATIAYLKYMF
+156 GMLSILSFAYIRYAGNNIKSLS
-171 NNFRGFKKENINQK
+171 KENINQK
-185 HIIYTITYLIAFI
+185 IILYSVLYIIAFI
-198 VLAYLAWYYDINTMM
+198 ILAYLAWYFDMTTMV
-213 FLSFITVLLVYWL
+213 FVSFAFVLLVYWL
-226 VVSRMKSSNTGGNS
+226 VVSRVKSTNAGGNS

-255 TNMVTLLRGNSAV
+255 SNMVMLLRGTSDQP
-268 SYNMGFSSGMLSI
+268 YRMGFFTGTINI
-281 GSFHISYLRIFIIV
+281 GSFSVSSLQIFIIV

-315 AMRAVSHNLNASRL
+315 SMRAVSHNLNAARL
-329 MGINPDKVIATTF
+329 MGINPDKVIAMTF
-342 MIGSALAGIAGV
+342 VIGSALAGVAGV
-354 LVGTNYGQLDP
+354 LVGTYYQSVSP
-365 NIGVMYGL
+365 NIGMMYGL

-396 LGILETFG
+396 LGIAEVVGIAFLS
-404 TATPVL
+404 

-428 KPTGLFGKSI
+428 KPTGIFGKTM

>member
-1 MLIVEQFING
+1 MEIIQQLLNG

-28 YGIVKLINFA
+28 YGIIKLINFA
-38 HGDIFMIGAFVG
+38 HGDIFMIGAFAG
-50 YFAVT
+50 FFAIT
-55 LVVDIFIGS
+55 LITDLFIGS
-64 FLVSALGIEPSS
+64 LVASS
-76 VSSLQSFL
+76 IGAVVS
-84 TEYRL
+84 EYKL
-89 YIAIIAS
+89 IIAIISS

-115 RESSPK
+115 REGSPK
-121 TIIGSAVGLALI
+121 TIIGSAIGLAFI
-133 IIIAVFGKGSIPF
+133 IFVAVFGKGECQMD
-146 GTALL
+146 TALL

-156 ISLSAATIAYLKYMF
+156 GMLSILSFAYIRYAGNNIKSLS
-171 NNFRGFKKENINQK
+171 KENINQK
-185 HIIYTITYLIAFI
+185 IIVYSVLYIIAFI
-198 VLAYLAWYYDINTMM
+198 ILAYLAWYFDITTMV
-213 FLSFITVLLVYWL
+213 FVSFAFVLLIYWL
-226 VVSRMKSSNTGGNS
+226 VVSRVKSTNAGGNS

-255 TNMVTLLRGNSAV
+255 SNMVMLLRGTSDQP
-268 SYNMGFSSGMLSI
+268 YRMGFFTGTINI
-281 GSFHISYLRIFIIV
+281 GSFSVSSLQIFIIV

-315 AMRAVSHNLNASRL
+315 SMRAVSHNLNAARL
-329 MGINPDKVIATTF
+329 MGINPDKVIAMTF
-342 MIGSALAGIAGV
+342 VIGSALAGVAGV
-354 LVGTNYGQLDP
+354 LVGTYYQSVSP
-365 NIGVMYGL
+365 NIGMMYGL

-396 LGILETFG
+396 LGIAEVVGIAFLS
-404 TATPVL
+404 

-428 KPTGLFGKSI
+428 KPTGIFGKTM

>member
-1 MLIVEQFING
+1 MEIIQQLLNG

-28 YGIVKLINFA
+28 YGIIKLINFA
-38 HGDIFMIGAFVG
+38 HGDIFMIGAFAG
-50 YFAVT
+50 FFAITLITDLFIGT
-55 LVVDIFIGS
+55 LVASSIGAV
-64 FLVSALGIEPSS
+64 VS
-76 VSSLQSFL
+76 
-84 TEYRL
+84 EYKL
-89 YIAIIAS
+89 IIAIVSS

-115 RESSPK
+115 REGSPK
-121 TIIGSAVGLALI
+121 TIIGSALGLAFI
-133 IIIAVFGKGSIPF
+133 IFVAVFGKGEF
-146 GTALL
+146 QMDTALL

-156 ISLSAATIAYLKYMF
+156 GMLSILSFAYIRYAGNNIKSLS
-171 NNFRGFKKENINQK
+171 KENINQK
-185 HIIYTITYLIAFI
+185 IILYSVLYIIAFI
-198 VLAYLAWYYDINTMM
+198 ILAYLAWYFDMTTMV
-213 FLSFITVLLVYWL
+213 FVSFAFVLLVYWL
-226 VVSRMKSSNTGGNS
+226 VVSRVKSTNAGGNS

-255 TNMVTLLRGNSAV
+255 SNMVMLLRGTSDQP
-268 SYNMGFSSGMLSI
+268 YRMGFFTGTINI
-281 GSFHISYLRIFIIV
+281 GSFSVSSLQIFIIV

-315 AMRAVSHNLNASRL
+315 SMRAVSHNLNAARL
-329 MGINPDKVIATTF
+329 MGINPDKVIAMTF
-342 MIGSALAGIAGV
+342 VIGSALAGVAGV
-354 LVGTNYGQLDP
+354 LVGTYYQSVSP
-365 NIGVMYGL
+365 NIGMMYGL

-396 LGILETFG
+396 LGIAEVVGIAFLS
-404 TATPVL
+404 

-428 KPTGLFGKSI
+428 KPTGIFGKTM

>member
-1 MLIVEQFING
+1 MEIIQQLLNG

-28 YGIVKLINFA
+28 YGIIKLINFA
-38 HGDIFMIGAFVG
+38 HGDIFMIGAFAG
-50 YFAVT
+50 FFAITLITDLFIGT
-55 LVVDIFIGS
+55 LVASSIGAV
-64 FLVSALGIEPSS
+64 VS
-76 VSSLQSFL
+76 
-84 TEYRL
+84 EYKL
-89 YIAIIAS
+89 IIAIVSS

-115 RESSPK
+115 REGSPK
-121 TIIGSAVGLALI
+121 TIIGSALGLAFI
-133 IIIAVFGKGSIPF
+133 ILVAVFGKGEF
-146 GTALL
+146 QMDTALL

-156 ISLSAATIAYLKYMF
+156 GMLSILSFAYIRYAGNNIKSLS
-171 NNFRGFKKENINQK
+171 KENINQK
-185 HIIYTITYLIAFI
+185 IILYSVLYIIAFI
-198 VLAYLAWYYDINTMM
+198 ILAYLAWYFDMTTMV
-213 FLSFITVLLVYWL
+213 FVSFAFVLLVYWL
-226 VVSRMKSSNTGGNS
+226 VVSRVKSTNAGGNYRS
-240 RINAL
+240 NAL

-255 TNMVTLLRGNSAV
+255 SNMVMLLRGTSDQP
-268 SYNMGFSSGMLSI
+268 YRMGFFTGTINI
-281 GSFHISYLRIFIIV
+281 GSFSVSSLQIFIIV

-315 AMRAVSHNLNASRL
+315 SMRAVSHNLNAARL
-329 MGINPDKVIATTF
+329 MGINPDKVIAMTF
-342 MIGSALAGIAGV
+342 VIGSALAGVAGV
-354 LVGTNYGQLDP
+354 LVGTYYQSVSP
-365 NIGVMYGL
+365 NIGMMYGL

-396 LGILETFG
+396 LGIAEVVGIAFLS
-404 TATPVL
+404 

-428 KPTGLFGKSI
+428 KPTGIFGKTM

>member
-1 MLIVEQFING
+1 MEIIQQLLNG

-28 YGIVKLINFA
+28 YGIIKLINFA
-38 HGDIFMIGAFVG
+38 HGDIFMIGAFAG
-50 YFAVT
+50 FFAIT
-55 LVVDIFIGS
+55 LLTDFIAGS
-64 FLVSALGIEPSS
+64 FLASSIGSVVS
-76 VSSLQSFL
+76 
-84 TEYRL
+84 EYKL
-89 YIAIIAS
+89 IIAIISS

-115 RESSPK
+115 REGSPK

-133 IIIAVFGKGSIPF
+133 ILVAVFGRGSFHID
-146 GTALL
+146 TALL

-156 ISLSAATIAYLKYMF
+156 GMLSILSFTYIRYAGNNIKSF
-171 NNFRGFKKENINQK
+171 NKESINQK
-185 HIIYTITYLIAFI
+185 TIIYTVLYIIAFVI
-198 VLAYLAWYYDINTMM
+198 LAYLAWYFDITMM
-213 FLSFITVLLVYWL
+213 VFLSFACVLLVYWL
-226 VVSRMKSSNTGGNS
+226 VVSRVKSTNAGGNS

-255 TNMVTLLRGNSAV
+255 SNMVMLLRGTSDLP
-268 SYNMGFSSGMLSI
+268 YRMGFFTGTI
-281 GSFHISYLRIFIIV
+281 NVGSFDVSSLQIFIIV

-315 AMRAVSHNLNASRL
+315 SMRAVSHNLNAARL
-329 MGINPDKVIATTF
+329 MGIDPDKVIATTF
-342 MIGSALAGIAGV
+342 IIGSALAGVAGV
-354 LVGTNYGQLDP
+354 LVGTYYQSISP
-365 NIGVMYGL
+365 NIGMMYGT

-385 SIPGAVVGGIV
+385 SIPGAVVGGIL
-396 LGILETFG
+396 LGIAEVVGIAFLS
-404 TATPVL
+404 

-428 KPTGLFGKSI
+428 KPTGIFGKTM

>member
-1 MLIVEQFING
+1 MQQLLNG

-28 YGIVKLINFA
+28 YGIIKLINFA
-38 HGDIFMIGAFVG
+38 HGDIFMIGAFAG
-50 YFAVT
+50 FFAITVVT
-55 LVVDIFIGS
+55 DLFIGT
-64 FLVSALGIEPSS
+64 FAASAAGAVLA
-76 VSSLQSFL
+76 
-84 TEYRL
+84 EYKL
-89 YIAIIAS
+89 IIAIVSS

-115 RESSPK
+115 REGSPK
-121 TIIGSAVGLALI
+121 TIIGSAVGLAFI
-133 IIIAVFGKGSIPF
+133 IFAAVFGKGGF
-146 GTALL
+146 QMDTALL
-151 FLVIL
+151 FLVLLGMLSIL
-156 ISLSAATIAYLKYMF
+156 SFAYIRYAGSNIKSF
-171 NNFRGFKKENINQK
+171 SRENINQK
-185 HIIYTITYLIAFI
+185 IIIYSVLYIISFI
-198 VLAYLAWYYDINTMM
+198 ILAYLAWYFD
-213 FLSFITVLLVYWL
+213 ITVMVFVSFAFVVLVYWL
-226 VVSRMKSSNTGGNS
+226 VVSRVKSTNAGGNS

-255 TNMVTLLRGNSAV
+255 SNMVMLLRGTSDQP
-268 SYNMGFSSGMLSI
+268 YRMGFFTGTINI
-281 GSFHISYLRIFIIV
+281 GSFSVSSLQIFIIV

-315 AMRAVSHNLNASRL
+315 SMRAVSHNLNAARL
-329 MGINPDKVIATTF
+329 MGINPDKVIAMTF
-342 MIGSALAGIAGV
+342 VIGSALAGVAGV
-354 LVGTNYGQLDP
+354 LVGTYYQSVSP
-365 NIGVMYGL
+365 NIGMMYGL

-385 SIPGAVVGGIV
+385 SIPGAVVGGII
-396 LGILETFG
+396 LGIAEVIGIAFLS
-404 TATPVL
+404 

-428 KPTGLFGKSI
+428 KPTGIFGKTM

>member
-1 MLIVEQFING
+1 MEIIQQLLNG

-28 YGIVKLINFA
+28 YGIIKLINFA
-38 HGDIFMIGAFVG
+38 HGDIFMIGAFAG
-50 YFAVT
+50 FFAIT
-55 LVVDIFIGS
+55 LITDLFIGS
-64 FLVSALGIEPSS
+64 LVASS
-76 VSSLQSFL
+76 IGAVVS
-84 TEYRL
+84 EYKL
-89 YIAIIAS
+89 IIAIVSS

-115 RESSPK
+115 REGSPK
-121 TIIGSAVGLALI
+121 TIIGSAIGLAFI
-133 IIIAVFGKGSIPF
+133 IFAAVFGKGEF
-146 GTALL
+146 QMDTALL

-156 ISLSAATIAYLKYMF
+156 GMLSILSFAYIRYAGNNIKSLS
-171 NNFRGFKKENINQK
+171 KENINQK
-185 HIIYTITYLIAFI
+185 IIVYSVLYIIAFI
-198 VLAYLAWYYDINTMM
+198 ILAYLAWYFDMTTMV
-213 FLSFITVLLVYWL
+213 FVSFAFVLLVYWL
-226 VVSRMKSSNTGGNS
+226 VVSRVKSTNAGGNS

-255 TNMVTLLRGNSAV
+255 SNMVMLLRGTSDQP
-268 SYNMGFSSGMLSI
+268 YRMGFFTGTINIGTFSVSSLQ
-281 GSFHISYLRIFIIV
+281 IFIIV

-315 AMRAVSHNLNASRL
+315 SMRAVSHNLNAARL
-329 MGINPDKVIATTF
+329 MGINPDKVIAMTF
-342 MIGSALAGIAGV
+342 VIGSALAGVAGV
-354 LVGTNYGQLDP
+354 LVGTYYQSVSP
-365 NIGVMYGL
+365 NIGMMYGL

-396 LGILETFG
+396 LGIAEVVGIAFLS
-404 TATPVL
+404 

-428 KPTGLFGKSI
+428 KPTGIFGKTM

>member
-1 MLIVEQFING
+1 MEIIQQLLNG

-28 YGIVKLINFA
+28 YGIIKLINFA
-38 HGDIFMIGAFVG
+38 HGDIFMIGAFAG
-50 YFAVT
+50 FFAIT
-55 LVVDIFIGS
+55 LITDLFIGS
-64 FLVSALGIEPSS
+64 LVASS
-76 VSSLQSFL
+76 VGAVFA
-84 TEYRL
+84 EYKL
-89 YIAIIAS
+89 IIAIVSS

-115 RESSPK
+115 REGSPK
-121 TIIGSAVGLALI
+121 TIIGSAIGLAFI
-133 IIIAVFGKGSIPF
+133 IFAAVFGKGKF
-146 GTALL
+146 QMDTALL

-156 ISLSAATIAYLKYMF
+156 GMLSILSFAYIRYAGNNIKSLS
-171 NNFRGFKKENINQK
+171 KENINQK
-185 HIIYTITYLIAFI
+185 IIVYSVLYIIAFI
-198 VLAYLAWYYDINTMM
+198 ILAYLAWYFDMTTMV
-213 FLSFITVLLVYWL
+213 FVSFAFVLLVYWL
-226 VVSRMKSSNTGGNS
+226 VVSRVKSTNAGGNS

-255 TNMVTLLRGNSAV
+255 SNMVMLLRGTSDQP
-268 SYNMGFSSGMLSI
+268 YRMGFFTGTMNI
-281 GSFHISYLRIFIIV
+281 GSFSVSSLQIFIIV

-315 AMRAVSHNLNASRL
+315 SMRAVSHNLNAARL
-329 MGINPDKVIATTF
+329 MGINPDKVIAMTF
-342 MIGSALAGIAGV
+342 VIGSALAGVAGV
-354 LVGTNYGQLDP
+354 LVGTYYQSVSP
-365 NIGVMYGL
+365 NIGMMYGL

-396 LGILETFG
+396 LGIAEVVGIAFLS
-404 TATPVL
+404 

-428 KPTGLFGKSI
+428 KPTGIFGKTM

>member
-1 MLIVEQFING
+1 MEIIQQLLNG

-28 YGIVKLINFA
+28 YGIIKLINFA
-38 HGDIFMIGAFVG
+38 HGDIFMIGAFAG
-50 YFAVT
+50 FFAIT
-55 LVVDIFIGS
+55 LITDLFIGS
-64 FLVSALGIEPSS
+64 LVASS
-76 VSSLQSFL
+76 VGAVFA
-84 TEYRL
+84 EYKL
-89 YIAIIAS
+89 IIAIVSS

-115 RESSPK
+115 REGSPK
-121 TIIGSAVGLALI
+121 TIIGSAIGLAFI
-133 IIIAVFGKGSIPF
+133 IFAAVFGKGKF
-146 GTALL
+146 QMDTALL

-156 ISLSAATIAYLKYMF
+156 GMLSILSFAYIRYAGNNIKSLS
-171 NNFRGFKKENINQK
+171 KENINQK
-185 HIIYTITYLIAFI
+185 IIVYSVLYIIAFI
-198 VLAYLAWYYDINTMM
+198 ILAYLAWYFDMTTMV
-213 FLSFITVLLVYWL
+213 FVSFAFVLLVYWL
-226 VVSRMKSSNTGGNS
+226 VVSRVKSTNAGGNS

-255 TNMVTLLRGNSAV
+255 SNMVMLLRGTSDQL
-268 SYNMGFSSGMLSI
+268 YRMGFFTGTINI
-281 GSFHISYLRIFIIV
+281 GSFSVSSLQIFIIV

-315 AMRAVSHNLNASRL
+315 SMRAVSHNLNAARL
-329 MGINPDKVIATTF
+329 MGINPDKVIAMTF
-342 MIGSALAGIAGV
+342 VIGSALAGVAGV
-354 LVGTNYGQLDP
+354 LVGTYYQSVSP
-365 NIGVMYGL
+365 NIGMMYGL

-396 LGILETFG
+396 LGIAEVVCIAFLS
-404 TATPVL
+404 

-428 KPTGLFGKSI
+428 KPTGIFGKTM

>member
-1 MLIVEQFING
+1 MEIIQQLLNG

-28 YGIVKLINFA
+28 YGIIKLINFA
-38 HGDIFMIGAFVG
+38 HGDIFMIGAFAG
-50 YFAVT
+50 FFAIT
-55 LVVDIFIGS
+55 LITDLFIGS
-64 FLVSALGIEPSS
+64 LVASS
-76 VSSLQSFL
+76 VGAVFA
-84 TEYRL
+84 EYKL
-89 YIAIIAS
+89 IIAIVSS

-115 RESSPK
+115 REGSPK
-121 TIIGSAVGLALI
+121 TIIGSAIGLAFI
-133 IIIAVFGKGSIPF
+133 IFAAVFGKGKF
-146 GTALL
+146 QMDTALL

-156 ISLSAATIAYLKYMF
+156 GMLSILSFAYIRYAGNNIKSLS
-171 NNFRGFKKENINQK
+171 KENINQK
-185 HIIYTITYLIAFI
+185 IIVYSVLYIIAFI
-198 VLAYLAWYYDINTMM
+198 ILAYLAWYFDMTTMV
-213 FLSFITVLLVYWL
+213 FVSFAFVLLVYWL
-226 VVSRMKSSNTGGNS
+226 VVSRVKSTNAGGNS

-255 TNMVTLLRGNSAV
+255 SNMVMLLRGTSDQP
-268 SYNMGFSSGMLSI
+268 YRMGFFTGTINI
-281 GSFHISYLRIFIIV
+281 GSFSVSSLQIFIIV

-315 AMRAVSHNLNASRL
+315 SMRAVSHNLNAARL
-329 MGINPDKVIATTF
+329 MGINPDKVIAMTF
-342 MIGSALAGIAGV
+342 VIGSALAGVAGV
-354 LVGTNYGQLDP
+354 LVGTYYQSVSP
-365 NIGVMYGL
+365 NIGMMYGL

-396 LGILETFG
+396 LGIAEVVGIAFLS
-404 TATPVL
+404 

-428 KPTGLFGKSI
+428 KPTGIFGKTM

>member
-1 MLIVEQFING
+1 MEIIQQLLNG

-28 YGIVKLINFA
+28 YGIIKLINFA
-38 HGDIFMIGAFVG
+38 HGDIFMIGAFAG
-50 YFAVT
+50 FFAITLITDLFIGT
-55 LVVDIFIGS
+55 LVASSIGAV
-64 FLVSALGIEPSS
+64 VS
-76 VSSLQSFL
+76 
-84 TEYRL
+84 EYKL
-89 YIAIIAS
+89 IIAIVSS

-115 RESSPK
+115 REGSPK
-121 TIIGSAVGLALI
+121 TIIGSALGLAFI
-133 IIIAVFGKGSIPF
+133 ILVAVFGKGEF
-146 GTALL
+146 QMDTALL

-156 ISLSAATIAYLKYMF
+156 GMLSILSFAYIRYAGNNIKSLS
-171 NNFRGFKKENINQK
+171 KENINQK
-185 HIIYTITYLIAFI
+185 IILYSVLYIIAFI
-198 VLAYLAWYYDINTMM
+198 ILAYLAWYFDMTTMV
-213 FLSFITVLLVYWL
+213 FVSFAFVLLVYWL
-226 VVSRMKSSNTGGNS
+226 VVSRVKSINAGGNS

-255 TNMVTLLRGNSAV
+255 SNMVMLLRGTSDQP
-268 SYNMGFSSGMLSI
+268 YRMGFFTGTINI
-281 GSFHISYLRIFIIV
+281 GSFSVSSLQIFIIV

-315 AMRAVSHNLNASRL
+315 SMRAVSHNLNAARL
-329 MGINPDKVIATTF
+329 MGINPDKVIAMTF
-342 MIGSALAGIAGV
+342 VIGSALAGVAGV
-354 LVGTNYGQLDP
+354 LVGTYYQSVSP
-365 NIGVMYGL
+365 NIGMMYGL

-396 LGILETFG
+396 LGIAEVVGIAFLS
-404 TATPVL
+404 

-428 KPTGLFGKSI
+428 KPTGIFGKTM

>member
-1 MLIVEQFING
+1 MEIIQQLLNG

-28 YGIVKLINFA
+28 YGIIKLINFA
-38 HGDIFMIGAFVG
+38 HGDIFMIGAFAG
-50 YFAVT
+50 FFAIT
-55 LVVDIFIGS
+55 LITDLFIGT
-64 FLVSALGIEPSS
+64 FLASS
-76 VSSLQSFL
+76 VGAFIS
-84 TEYRL
+84 EYKL
-89 YIAIIAS
+89 IAAILSS
-96 IIFCGLLGLF
+96 IIFCGLLGIF

-115 RESSPK
+115 REGSPK
-121 TIIGSAVGLALI
+121 TIIGSAVGLDFI
-133 IIIAVFGKGSIPF
+133 IFAAVFGKGSF
-146 GTALL
+146 QMDTALL

-156 ISLSAATIAYLKYMF
+156 GMLSILSFAYIRYAGNNIKSL
-171 NNFRGFKKENINQK
+171 NKENINQK
-185 HIIYTITYLIAFI
+185 IIFYTVLYVTALVI
-198 VLAYLAWYYDINTMM
+198 LAYLAWYFDIEIMV
-213 FLSFITVLLVYWL
+213 FLSFAFVLLVYWL
-226 VVSRMKSSNTGGNS
+226 VVKSTNAGGNS

-255 TNMVTLLRGNSAV
+255 SNMVMLLRGTSDQP
-268 SYNMGFSSGMLSI
+268 YRMGFFTGTINI
-281 GSFHISYLRIFIIV
+281 GSFSVSSLQIFIIA

-315 AMRAVSHNLNASRL
+315 SMRAVSYNLNAARL
-329 MGINPDKVIATTF
+329 MGINPDKVIAMTF
-342 MIGSALAGIAGV
+342 VIGSALAGVAGV
-354 LVGTNYGQLDP
+354 LVGTYYQSVSP
-365 NIGVMYGL
+365 NIGMMYGL

-385 SIPGAVVGGIV
+385 SIPGAVVGGII
-396 LGILETFG
+396 LGIAEVVGIAFLS
-404 TATPVL
+404 

-428 KPTGLFGKSI
+428 KPTGIFGKTM